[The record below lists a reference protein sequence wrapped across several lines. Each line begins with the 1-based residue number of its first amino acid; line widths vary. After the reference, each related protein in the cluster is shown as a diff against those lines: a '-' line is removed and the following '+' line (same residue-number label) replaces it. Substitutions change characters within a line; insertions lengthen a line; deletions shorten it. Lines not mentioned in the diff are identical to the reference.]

1 MKMAYQSCDPSR
13 SALKTNRASGDV
25 PGSSL
30 RSNSTS
36 RATALGVVVR
46 PRGGPASRSGRSLS
60 REQGAPSDLAA
71 EFGRFHEQSREF
83 SRNVRL
89 RLGDSKLSDPRERA
103 AQNVRVARTM
113 FGKWSLEILSA
124 LYGERSV
131 GFEDLRRSLRGI
143 TASVLSYRL
152 KHMENQGMVAREV
165 QTVRPVRVRYRLTE
179 KGLTVAVLGEPVF
192 LFLQYTELGERA
204 DGRAT
209 ADRV

>member
-1 MKMAYQSCDPSR
+1 
-13 SALKTNRASGDV
+13 
-25 PGSSL
+25 
-30 RSNSTS
+30 
-36 RATALGVVVR
+36 
-46 PRGGPASRSGRSLS
+46 
-60 REQGAPSDLAA
+60 
-71 EFGRFHEQSREF
+71 
-83 SRNVRL
+83 
-89 RLGDSKLSDPRERA
+89 
-103 AQNVRVARTM
+103 M

-192 LFLQYTELGERA
+192 LFLQYTELGESP
-204 DGRAT
+204 DGRAMT
-209 ADRV
+209 DRV